1 MIGFALRRL
10 VTTIP
15 TLFIVTL
22 LVFGLVR
29 FLPGDPARLMLGEY
43 ATPQAVAE
51 LREEMGLNRPIPTQY
66 AIWLT
71 DVLRGDL
78 GNSLVDNT
86 PVTRLILTKLPTTV
100 ELAVLSMLVAL
111 LIAVPA
117 GTISAIY
124 RGKPLDTAV
133 TLGSLVGISLPNFFL
148 GILLIFAFSVQL
160 RWVPA
165 SGFVSL
171 AEDPL
176 RNLSLMIM
184 PAITLG
190 TGLGAILTR
199 YLRTSLLETLNQ
211 DYIRTASAKG
221 VPNRGVIFRHGLRN
235 AMIPVITTFGLQLG
249 TLLGGAIITEQ
260 IFSIPGFGR
269 LLVDAVATRD
279 LPVVQGV
286 VLMAAIAV
294 FLVSFFVDIL
304 YAAAD
309 PRIKYS

>member
-15 TLFIVTL
+15 TLFIVTI

-71 DVLRGDL
+71 SVIRGDL

-86 PVTRLILTKLPTTV
+86 PVSKLILTKLPTTV

-117 GTISAIY
+117 GTISAIH

-148 GILLIFAFSVQL
+148 GILLIFTFSVQL

-165 SGFVSL
+165 SGFVNL
-171 AEDPL
+171 VTDPL

-221 VPNRGVIFRHGLRN
+221 VPSRAVIFKHGLRN

-269 LLVDAVATRD
+269 LMVDAVATRD

-294 FLVSFFVDIL
+294 FFASFLVDIL